1 MKETIENR
9 VKCPNCG
16 MIVRPQIL
24 ALLALFLIMFS
35 GPVKGDG
42 GMLATDKV
50 AHFGMSYALQTAG
63 YGLLKSKNFDKAD
76 SIILSALATF
86 GIGVCWEAF
95 GPTTVNKGD
104 VLANTL
110 GQASA
115 VTTILTFDF

>member
-1 MKETIENR
+1 MSNR

-16 MIVRPQIL
+16 AIIKPQIL
-24 ALLALFLIMFS
+24 AFLLFLGIAIS
-35 GPVKGDG
+35 ARGDDG
-42 GMLATDKV
+42 LIPTDKV

-86 GIGVCWEAF
+86 GVGICWEAF
-95 GPTTVNKGD
+95 GPTPVSKGD

-110 GQASA
+110 GQAA
-115 VTTILTFDF
+115 AITTILTFDF